1 MLAQTEVHR
10 TSVALP
16 HYHCVS
22 HALYRAC
29 VHFLTTGR
37 LPWAGTQGCVRGCG
51 AGLDTWSRT
60 IGLGRRVR
68 LRHTLRA
75 VRQREQAHARGQPR
89 PPVAAPR
96 LWQRFLLV
104 PLVTVVQGL
113 RNGLVWIR
121 NVVLPAPPRILAVDP
136 AQFLIVGH
144 RGACALAI
152 ENTIES
158 CERAVEIEGADA
170 VEIDLCVTQDGQV
183 VVWHDWD
190 PDALVALARQAE
202 AELDVLCRPVVPPAG
217 HPMRRPVCDLTLAE
231 LREHY
236 GYAVVGQDQTVPARL
251 PVLEEVVRW
260 ARTKPRLK
268 AVFLDCKVPPARKEL
283 ITVVAEALRRE
294 VEREPVGVR
303 FVFLTPYAEVLEVM
317 QAVVPAAGRSFDV
330 EIPAGFFPDRSQLSA
345 VARARAAGNG
355 WASIGRPL
363 FTIGGWWTYRKTIQA
378 DLALMRE
385 ARGTTPPVP
394 PAYYVCWTI
403 NRTREMRY
411 LMRLGVSGILTDFP
425 ALLRRL
431 RNRQIR
437 QDARRTARHAR
448 QQARRTRRE
457 TPG

>member
-1 MLAQTEVHR
+1 MVGNARQRQGLK
-10 TSVALP
+10 
-16 HYHCVS
+16 
-22 HALYRAC
+22 
-29 VHFLTTGR
+29 GR
-37 LPWAGTQGCVRGCG
+37 
-51 AGLDTWSRT
+51 SRT
-60 IGLGRRVR
+60 RIRAARLVRRAR
-68 LRHTLRA
+68 LRHTIRA
-75 VRQREQAHARGQPR
+75 VRKREQAHARGQPR
-89 PPVAAPR
+89 KLVAAPR
-96 LWQRFLLV
+96 LWQRFMIV
-104 PLVTVVQGL
+104 PLMIVVQGI
-113 RNGLVWIR
+113 RSGLVWIR
-121 NVVLPAPPRILAVDP
+121 DVVLPASPRILDVDP

-144 RGACALAI
+144 RGACASAV
-152 ENTIES
+152 ENTLAS

-190 PDALVALARQAE
+190 PDALVAVARQAG

-236 GYAVVGQDQTVPARL
+236 GYAVVGQDQMVPARL

-260 ARTKPRLK
+260 TRTKPRLK
-268 AVFLDCKVPPARKEL
+268 AVVLDCKVPPARKEL
-283 ITVVAEALRRE
+283 IAVVAEALRRE

-317 QAVVPAAGRSFDV
+317 QAVVPAAVRSFDV

-345 VARARAAGNG
+345 VARARASGNG

-363 FTIGGWWTYRKTIQA
+363 FTIGGWWTYRKTIRA
-378 DLALMRE
+378 DLERMRE

-394 PAYYVCWTI
+394 PTYYVCWTI

-411 LMRLGVSGILTDFP
+411 LMRMGVSGILTDFP

-431 RNRQIR
+431 RVRKVR
-437 QDARRTARHAR
+437 QDARRAARSAR
-448 QQARRTRRE
+448 QQARRER
-457 TPG
+457 